1 MLVTIKSAILNGREF
16 VPVNVETTIAP
27 GIGIHLVGLADAE
40 MKESLLHTVTALQ
53 SLGYSVPG
61 KKIIINVAPSDLCKK
76 HGSGLDLAI
85 ALGIIYASEQAPV
98 PESVANTLVCGELG
112 LDGSIRS
119 VAGGL
124 ILAEHALA
132 EGKSVVMPHGMALE
146 AVPFGGEH
154 KYSISVADNLKDA
167 LNILEGARPGDKH
180 DFYNVCEGDFN
191 DFCKRME
198 TDTPL
203 SCFERLPEAE
213 QRAVMIAAA
222 GGFDVTVVGEKD
234 DESCGRRIAR
244 ALRELLPTR
253 NGADVIETAKNYS
266 AMGRAYDAATQGVPF
281 RDINPYAS
289 TMDTVNEVMLAHGGV
304 LLAEDILS
312 TPKGV
317 REVLMANHRDGEVK
331 IARLKRVDTYPAQ
344 SALVMSMHK
353 DERVAPDVR
362 DAVLR
367 SVQIF
372 SHAGMLPGSMT
383 LAEARDKV
391 LSARGAGAE
400 VSRLTPVQACEA
412 VGEDNLDTIGQFA
425 WRLGI
430 SAQCTSPIAR
440 IALAIARLDGSKE
453 VSNVHVAEACSYK
466 FICKA

>member
-1 MLVTIKSAILNGREF
+1 MLVTIKSAILKGREF
-16 VPVNVETTIAP
+16 TPVNVETTITS
-27 GIGIHLVGLADAE
+27 GIGIHLVGLADVKT
-40 MKESLLHTVTALQ
+40 KESLFRTVTALQ

-61 KKIIINVAPSDLCKK
+61 KKIVINVIPSDLYKK
-76 HGSGLDLAI
+76 FGSGLDLAI
-85 ALGIIYASEQAPV
+85 ALGIIYASEQAPM
-98 PESVANTLVCGELG
+98 PESIANTLVCGELG
-112 LDGSIRS
+112 LDGSIRP

-154 KYSISVADNLKDA
+154 KYSISVAENLKDA
-167 LNILEGARPGDKH
+167 LSILEGARPGDKY

-198 TDTPL
+198 TKAPL
-203 SCFERLPEAE
+203 SYFEGLPEAE

-244 ALRELLPTR
+244 AFRELLPTR

-289 TMDTVNEVMLAHGGV
+289 PMDTVNEVMLAHGGV

-312 TPKGV
+312 TPKRV
-317 REVLMANHRDGEVK
+317 REVLIVNHH
-331 IARLKRVDTYPAQ
+331 PAQ

-353 DERVAPDVR
+353 DGQVAPDVR
-362 DAVLR
+362 DAVLK